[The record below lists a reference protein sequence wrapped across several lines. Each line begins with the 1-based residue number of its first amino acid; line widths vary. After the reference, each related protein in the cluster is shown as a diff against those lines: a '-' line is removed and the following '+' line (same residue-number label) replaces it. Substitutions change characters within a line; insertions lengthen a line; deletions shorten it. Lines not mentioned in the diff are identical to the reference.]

1 MGKKAV
7 ALFFLVFV
15 GMVMALSIWGPEM
28 LAQYRDKAIVG
39 EIHGEKIEAEGEGY
53 RYTLTSSEKL
63 YILSE
68 GLDSQ
73 KFPESDPDS
82 LSGEGA
88 EDLDYRAGA
97 YAFVVNHRG
106 PSEKEI
112 TGEEIY
118 EACGRELKALKA
130 SGILPDTVRE
140 VDGSAYDA
148 VLYSAIDVME
158 PRNNVAVWKLSL
170 STSQKNADK
179 ENRLIDAYIDADS
192 GRIYEFYVR
201 ADLEW
206 EAVNPDEMID
216 RWSRY
221 MGLEP
226 PSPDEVENPLM
237 ETTPYFKKYVF
248 PGMRGDT
255 TLVTIGFYEGINE
268 LFLRISN

>member
-1 MGKKAV
+1 MRKKAV
-7 ALFFLVFV
+7 TLFFLIFV
-15 GMVMALSIWGPEM
+15 GLVMALSIWGPEK
-28 LAQYRDKAIVG
+28 LAEYRDKAIVG

-53 RYTLTSSEKL
+53 RYTLTNSEKL

-68 GLDSQ
+68 GLASQ
-73 KFPESDPDS
+73 KFPERDPAH
-82 LSGEGA
+82 LTGEGA
-88 EDLDYRAGA
+88 GDLDYQAGA

-106 PSEKEI
+106 PSDKEL

-118 EACGRELKALKA
+118 EACNRELNALKE
-130 SGILPDTVRE
+130 SGILPDAVRE
-140 VDGSAYDA
+140 VDKNAYDA

-179 ENRLIDAYIDADS
+179 ENRLIDTYIDADN

-206 EAVNPDEMID
+206 DETNPDEMAD

-221 MGLEP
+221 MGLEA
-226 PSPDEVENPLM
+226 PSPYEMENPLM

-248 PGMRGDT
+248 PGMGGDT

-268 LFLRISN
+268 LFLRISD